1 MLWPGAMCA
10 RRHARPATASRA
22 WGEERRV
29 SAAKLIELEDG
40 LKVFAS
46 SVMEARFLYDE
57 IFRAGCYDHA
67 ELPQQP
73 LVVDAGANIGMFTLY
88 VKRRYPDAEILAFEP
103 APQSAAVLRQNIEL
117 HGLAGVAV
125 HEVALGSQPEQAA
138 PFTFFPAAPGGSTRY
153 PEQTGPARA
162 AVSRIFSARVAERL
176 YQGRDIT
183 VPVERLSAFLT
194 AGRPVDLLKI
204 DVEGAELDVL
214 LSIDPAQW
222 PLIRQA
228 ILEVPDHS
236 GRLAE
241 VCDLLSSHGLE
252 PSAGPGPQ
260 SDTES
265 PSRVVRA
272 VRR

>member
-1 MLWPGAMCA
+1 
-10 RRHARPATASRA
+10 
-22 WGEERRV
+22 V
-29 SAAKLIELEDG
+29 STAKLIEFENG
-40 LKVFAS
+40 LKVFALS
-46 SVMEARFLYDE
+46 IMEVRFLYDE
-57 IFRAGCYDHA
+57 IFRAGCYEHV
-67 ELPQQP
+67 ELPQRP

-88 VKRRYPDAEILAFEP
+88 IKRRYPDAEILAFEP
-103 APQSAAVLRQNIEL
+103 APQSAAVLQQNIEL
-117 HGLAGVAV
+117 HGLADITV
-125 HEVALGSQPEQAA
+125 HGVALGSQPEQAA
-138 PFTFFPAAPGGSTRY
+138 TFTFFAAAPGSSTRY

-176 YQGRDIT
+176 YQGRDII
-183 VPVERLSAFLT
+183 VPVERLSAFLA

-214 LSIDPAQW
+214 LGIDPEQW

-228 ILEVPDHS
+228 ILEVPDHA

-260 SDTES
+260 RDTDS
-265 PSRVVRA
+265 PSRLVHA

>member
-1 MLWPGAMCA
+1 MAG
-10 RRHARPATASRA
+10 RDVRTQARPAGCGQPGLGGKRGS
-22 WGEERRV
+22 V
-29 SAAKLIELEDG
+29 SAAKLIEFEDG

-57 IFRAGCYDHA
+57 IFRAGCYEHA
-67 ELPQQP
+67 GLPQRP
-73 LVVDAGANIGMFTLY
+73 LVVDAGANIGMFTLFI
-88 VKRRYPDAEILAFEP
+88 KRRYPDAEILAFEP
-103 APQSAAVLRQNIEL
+103 APQTAAVLRQNIGL
-117 HGLAGVAV
+117 HGLAGITV

-138 PFTFFPAAPGGSTRY
+138 AFTFFPAAPGGSTRY

-162 AVSRIFSARVAERL
+162 AVSRMFSARVADRL
-176 YQGRDIT
+176 YRGRDIV
-183 VPVERLSAFLT
+183 VPVERLSAFLA

-228 ILEVPDHS
+228 ILEVPDHPS
-236 GRLAE
+236 RVAE

-260 SDTES
+260 SDTDS
-265 PSRVVRA
+265 PSRVVHA